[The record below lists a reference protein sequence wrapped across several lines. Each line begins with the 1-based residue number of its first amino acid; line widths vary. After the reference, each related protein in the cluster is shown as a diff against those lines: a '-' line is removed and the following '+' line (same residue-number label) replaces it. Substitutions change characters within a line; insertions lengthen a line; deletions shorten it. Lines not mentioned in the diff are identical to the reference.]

1 MRYPIHKKV
10 EKKTEKSNLYLNGL
24 EKQKRVEKS
33 TLGKIKSLPKRL
45 KRRRKVEN
53 PTPAHKK
60 SLPK

>member
-1 MRYPIHKKV
+1 MAEKV
-10 EKKTEKSNLYLNGL
+10 DKFT
-24 EKQKRVEKS
+24 
-33 TLGKIKSLPKRL
+33 TGKIKSLPKRL